1 MLKRFGLEEAE
12 DVWRQCIE
20 EIKVHRDFKEQ
31 YADLEFDQATWEADL
46 RAHILDRRVRYHS
59 GVENQART
67 NKRVSI
73 KQTTPGLNAN
83 LYVVESLF
91 TK

>member
-83 LYVVESLF
+83 LYVVESLS